1 MWVCECMYMCTTS
14 IVQVGSVQDVAWSS
28 RGGHWGG
35 YTYRLCKVP
44 KEGRTTVTEECFT
57 KNVLKFATNFTMV
70 RALNN
75 TGEAWEKI
83 EQRDLKE
90 GTYPKG
96 SVWRPVGVKRGKIPL
111 LRRDSVVVPDN
122 LEPGHYVLGWRWD
135 GAYGNQVGFAFAWDL
150 IFSQVWVSCASMKL
164 VSAPSGRIA
173 EQKDDEELYT
183 DEEYDEL
190 EGAFQN

>member
-1 MWVCECMYMCTTS
+1 M
-14 IVQVGSVQDVAWSS
+14 GSVQDVAWSS
-28 RGGHWGG
+28 KGGHWGG
-35 YTYRLCKVP
+35 YTHRLCKVP
-44 KEGRTTVTEECFT
+44 EEGRTNITEECFT

-75 TGEAWEKI
+75 TDEAWEKI
-83 EQRDLKE
+83 EQMDLKE

-111 LRRDSVVVPDN
+111 LRRDSVVVPGN

-150 IFSQVWVSCASMKL
+150 IFFQVWVSCASMKL

-173 EQKDDEELYT
+173 EQKDEELYT